1 MPLTDSQKALLQLF
15 LEGGQDYAQAAAW
28 LDLERDGAANRARD
42 AVEALSPGSPALPPS
57 VGDWLL
63 GQADTIAEADAI
75 AAVRRDPD
83 LRRRAVAVASGMR
96 LVFPEAHIPDVP
108 PSDSSSPPLSSPSTS
123 ERQAR
128 AEPSRPTTPAVPPPE
143 VEPASRPASG
153 RGGTE
158 GFRPP
163 SANKEAG
170 SLSAGVAAR
179 VGSTTRAIRQK
190 PRFAI
195 LAGASIVLLIAVVL
209 GVTLLGGDETDQAGS
224 EGNGTATLVPL
235 APVDD
240 RGKSTG
246 QAVVVAANDAAIV
259 QLSANGLA
267 PTGAGESY
275 VLWLYR
281 NPEQAYPLARD
292 AVGDSGKLTGPAPV
306 PRGLDPSY
314 GTYGCL
320 ELTLASSD
328 EIEAALKRVAKSG
341 TGPSVGSIVLRGEIS
356 PASRDPRSGSAS
368 VCDPDARDS

>member
-15 LEGGQDYAQAAAW
+15 LEGGQDYAQAAAL
-28 LDLERDGAANRARD
+28 LDLDRDGAADRARD
-42 AVEALSPGSPALPPS
+42 AVEALSPGSPGLPAS
-57 VGDWLL
+57 VSDWLL

-75 AAVRRDPD
+75 SAVRRDSD
-83 LRRRAVAVASGMR
+83 LRRRTVAVASGMR
-96 LVFPEAHIPDVP
+96 LVFPEARIPDVP
-108 PSDSSSPPLSSPSTS
+108 HSDSSSPSPSRIPREDPRVETS
-123 ERQAR
+123 A
-128 AEPSRPTTPAVPPPE
+128 PAVPPPDLAPTPPLDSG
-143 VEPASRPASG
+143 PA
-153 RGGTE
+153 GTE
-158 GFRPP
+158 GFRTP
-163 SANKEAG
+163 SADREAG
-170 SLSAGVAAR
+170 TLSAGVAAR

-209 GVTLLGGDETDQAGS
+209 GVTLLGGDETDRRTGS

-240 RGKSTG
+240 RGKSSG
-246 QAVVVAANDAAIV
+246 QAVVVAANGAAIV
-259 QLSANGLA
+259 QLSATGLA

-292 AVGDSGKLTGPAPV
+292 AVGDAGKLTGPAPV
-306 PRGLDPSY
+306 PRGLEPSY

-328 EIEAALKRVAKSG
+328 EIEVALKRVAKSG
-341 TGPSVGSIVLRGEIS
+341 TGPVVGSSVLRGEIS